1 MRNTSPSEYLAEIKN
16 KLGLVRH
23 MAATDDGYDQAADLR
38 KTFPYLAHYT
48 SGQTMFPARVKSGDG
63 YGIESFIR
71 FLASQ
76 CDGAIARDN
85 RGFDQGDA
93 PEGHRL
99 AAKLGSAAR
108 LALTSSER
116 EWAIERSKK
125 YREQLTSRYGV
136 AYQAVMEELNFVFP
150 PAPDEQDRF
159 VQHLR
164 YNEASRSI
172 SFSLPSLADA
182 RAQSA
187 LMSEVWALVRTANV
201 SLAPPLSDIAAKLR
215 RNWDKNR
222 TAMTF
227 LQTERCARDLVDILE
242 KLGYTKD
249 ERINAALDCN
259 ATAYI
264 RVRPETGPG
273 YRGKHLVGFLYHIA
287 RNDALRSEII
297 DLFDR
302 FGRQDVR
309 AIDAVNL
316 SKKLRHPVQRFFIGE
331 AVIDELE
338 EILMRHGV
346 QNYGI
351 ARMALDDSKRR
362 AFQYPALSQAYVQTR
377 VASLAAFRGT

>member
-1 MRNTSPSEYLAEIKN
+1 MRTSPSEYLAEIKTR
-16 KLGLVRH
+16 LGLVRH
-23 MAATDDGYDQAADLR
+23 MAATEDGYDQAAELR

-99 AAKLGSAAR
+99 AAKLGSASR
-108 LALTSSER
+108 LALTPTER
-116 EWAIERSKK
+116 DWAIERSKK
-125 YREQLTSRYGV
+125 YREQLTARYGV
-136 AYQAVMEELNFVFP
+136 AYQAVMEELKFVFP
-150 PAPDEQDRF
+150 PAPEEQDRF

-164 YNEASRSI
+164 YNESSRSI
-172 SFSLPSLADA
+172 SFSLPSVKDP
-182 RAQSA
+182 RTQSS
-187 LMSEVWALVRTANV
+187 LMSEVWALVRAANV
-201 SLAPPLSDIAAKLR
+201 SLAPPLSDMAVKLR
-215 RNWDKNR
+215 RNWDRNR
-222 TAMTF
+222 GSLTF

-249 ERINAALDCN
+249 ERIDAALDCD

-273 YRGKHLVGFLYHIA
+273 YSGKHLVGFLYHIA
-287 RNDALRSEII
+287 RNDTLQSEIS

-302 FGRQDVR
+302 FGRHDVK
-309 AIDAVNL
+309 AVDAVNL
-316 SKKLRHPVQRFFIGE
+316 SKKHRHPVQRFFVGE
-331 AVIDELE
+331 AVIDDLE
-338 EILMRHGV
+338 SILMRHGV
-346 QNYGI
+346 QNYDTP
-351 ARMALDDSKRR
+351 RVALQDPKRGQY
-362 AFQYPALSQAYVQTR
+362 QYPALSREYAQSRA
-377 VASLAAFRGT
+377 AAPSLGFAGM

>member
-1 MRNTSPSEYLAEIKN
+1 MRNTSPSEYLAEVKN
-16 KLGLVRH
+16 RLGLVKH
-23 MAATDDGYDQAADLR
+23 LSAFEGGYDQAAELR

-136 AYQAVMEELNFVFP
+136 AYQAVMEELKFVFP

-164 YNEASRSI
+164 YNESSRSI
-172 SFSLPSLADA
+172 SFSLPSVADA
-182 RAQSA
+182 MTQSA
-187 LMSEVWALVRTANV
+187 LMSEVWALVRAANV
-201 SLAPPLSDIAAKLR
+201 SLAPPLSDMAAKLR

-222 TAMTF
+222 AAMTF

-249 ERINAALDCN
+249 ERIDAALDCN

-273 YRGKHLVGFLYHIA
+273 YSGKRLVGFLYHIA
-287 RNDALRSEII
+287 RNDALHTEIV
-297 DLFDR
+297 DLYYR
-302 FGRQDVR
+302 FGRHDVR
-309 AIDAVNL
+309 AVDAVNL
-316 SKKLRHPVQRFFIGE
+316 SKKHRHPVQRFFVGD
-331 AVIDELE
+331 AVIDDLE

-346 QNYGI
+346 QNYDT
-351 ARMALDDSKRR
+351 ARIALDDPKRS
-362 AFQYPALSQAYVQTR
+362 AFQYPALSQGYVQTR
-377 VASLAAFRGT
+377 TPSLAARGM

>member
-1 MRNTSPSEYLAEIKN
+1 MSS
-16 KLGLVRH
+16 
-23 MAATDDGYDQAADLR
+23 TDDRYDQAAELR

-99 AAKLGSAAR
+99 AAKLASAAR
-108 LALTSSER
+108 LALTPTER

-125 YREQLTSRYGV
+125 YREQLTARYGV
-136 AYQAVMEELNFVFP
+136 AYQAVMEDFKFVFP
-150 PAPDEQDRF
+150 PAPEEQDRF

-172 SFSLPSLADA
+172 SFSLPSVKDA
-182 RAQSA
+182 RTQSA
-187 LMSEVWALVRTANV
+187 LMSEVWALVRAANV
-201 SLAPPLSDIAAKLR
+201 SLAPPLSDMAVKLR

-222 TAMTF
+222 ASMTF

-242 KLGYTKD
+242 KIGYTKD
-249 ERINAALDCN
+249 ERIDAAIDCN

-273 YRGKHLVGFLYHIA
+273 YSGKRLVGFLYHIA
-287 RNDALRSEII
+287 SNDVLQSEIV
-297 DLFDR
+297 DLYDR
-302 FGRQDVR
+302 FGRHDVK
-309 AIDAVNL
+309 AVDAVNL
-316 SKKLRHPVQRFFIGE
+316 SKKHRHPVQRFFVADG
-331 AVIDELE
+331 VIDDLE
-338 EILMRHGV
+338 DVLMRHGV
-346 QNYGI
+346 QNYDTARI
-351 ARMALDDSKRR
+351 ALEDPKRASFQHPSLSSAHVQARASAPVLGYHRM
-362 AFQYPALSQAYVQTR
+362 
-377 VASLAAFRGT
+377 